1 MMRLAGIMLVA
12 IAVVGGA
19 ANLSEAQKMAAAAPH
34 DNRESHESDRD
45 HHDDH
50 HDGKRDDMHR
60 PQHFG
65 GGPIIYWNP
74 YYYAAPTPVYPTPLY
89 WYYCPSAA
97 AYYPYVEYCAD
108 PWVPV
113 LVR

>member
-1 MMRLAGIMLVA
+1 MMRLAGLMFIA
-12 IAVVGGA
+12 IAVVVGA
-19 ANLSEAQKMAAAAPH
+19 ANPSEAQKMAAAAPH
-34 DNRESHESDRD
+34 DNREPHESDRD

-50 HDGKRDDMHR
+50 HDGKRDDRHR
-60 PQHFG
+60 PQYFG

-74 YYYAAPTPVYPTPLY
+74 YYYATPTPVY

-108 PWVPV
+108 AWIPV
-113 LVR
+113 QVR